1 MSPSTLPAESAA
13 VIAEWLRRQPTIRG
27 RKPAPQA
34 TGEEGPVA
42 SPAAELGVGELAA
55 EPPKPR
61 KTGLLVASLKKLNA
75 PASPVSPAPAAPPAA
90 SLKGSPQNKEN
101 RPPTPQPESEHI
113 DPLPEFDLCS
123 FLEQDHCVFVGNRR
137 PSQTADWLPVATKSV
152 VPNPSPAAAIVADLA
167 PHVCPG
173 TDPASPAPTPEPPRA
188 SNSIGMDRRAY
199 PRRDSDGVV
208 TVCRRSVGNRLFQ
221 RSPNLSWNLHAS
233 ELKGRLLDVSMT
245 GMALTLSEPLPE
257 GTPVSLQ
264 VTSRSLDQPAEVT
277 GRVLRCIALDKRD
290 GDEES
295 GWRLVCQLDDRLTF
309 EQVHSLGK
317 QMFAYTM
324 V

>member
-1 MSPSTLPAESAA
+1 MSLSTLPAESAA

-34 TGEEGPVA
+34 TGEEGRG
-42 SPAAELGVGELAA
+42 AALEAQSRTGELVA

-61 KTGLLVASLKKLNA
+61 KTGVLLASLKKLNA
-75 PASPVSPAPAAPPAA
+75 PAAAEVVAPPPAPVS
-90 SLKGSPQNKEN
+90 SLKASPQNKET
-101 RPPTPQPESEHI
+101 RPPAPQPEAEHI

-137 PSQTADWLPVATKSV
+137 QNQTVDWLPVATKSV
-152 VPNPSPAAAIVADLA
+152 LQNPSPAAAIVADLA
-167 PHVCPG
+167 PQVCPE
-173 TDPASPAPTPEPPRA
+173 TKAPAPAPEAARTP
-188 SNSIGMDRRAY
+188 SSKGMDRRAY

-208 TVCRRSVGNRLFQ
+208 TVCRRSVGNRLLQ

-233 ELKGRLLDVSMT
+233 ELKGRLIDVSMT
-245 GMALTLSEPLPE
+245 GMALTLAEPLPE

-264 VTSRSLDQPAEVT
+264 VSSRSLDRPAEVT
-277 GRVLRCIALDKRD
+277 GRVLRCIAIDKRD
-290 GDEES
+290 GDEDS